1 MVERLLDVGADPHL
15 DYRMRK
21 DGDPF
26 TAFDL
31 ALFSGF
37 SDALRLLFL
46 FGYADTHAKHTGQK
60 QHKSAPKVG
69 ELKCG

>member
-1 MVERLLDVGADPHL
+1 MTERFLDAGADPHL
-15 DYRMRK
+15 YFQMRK
-21 DGDPF
+21 DSDPF

-46 FGYADTHAKHTGQK
+46 FGYADTSKHVGPK

-69 ELKCG
+69 NFE